1 MKTRKTPIRCG
12 VAVAALVAA
21 AAIPAANTSSDAHRP
36 FFSRIAP
43 PNVAETLATSSR
55 KAADADGFPSL
66 GVGRVRVVVE
76 SGAPADARRVIEAA
90 GGTVERSWRN
100 LVQADL
106 PRSAV
111 PALRRRA
118 SVEAVRAPMRM
129 FLDAVGG
136 EEVAASLAPA
146 WHAKGFTGKGVKVAI
161 IDGGFIGL
169 ADRQAQGDLPASLVT
184 RDICGGRFNT
194 ETEHGTAVAEIVH
207 EMAPEA
213 QLYLICV
220 DTEVDLAAAAAFAKV
235 EGAHVISHSAGWF
248 GEMRGDGSGPIG
260 AIVADARAA
269 GILWVNS
276 AGNSAQTHWSGTY
289 VSADGDRVHDW
300 APGDEGNTFVW
311 PNDTEICGFL
321 RWDEWSGG
329 ASDFDLVLFHSAT
342 GTLLAASDDVQ
353 GGDKPPVEGLCVG
366 QRSGTDL
373 TVAWGIEAYSV
384 KSAPRMD
391 LFVFDEPLQYQTPAG
406 SLAEPAT
413 SAAALSVG
421 ALCWQTRQPEFFTS
435 QGPTIDGRVKPD
447 IAGHDSVSGAT
458 YGGFTGCAESAFAG
472 TSAAAPE
479 VSGAAAL
486 VKQAFPKFGPD
497 QLQQYLLK
505 SARDMAAAG
514 MDNVTGAGE
523 LQLPKAP
530 DVVPPTSR
538 ALASTG
544 RAGKTVKLL
553 SAIADNEGAVSVVE
567 QVKRNGKA
575 VRTIRRPGSVV
586 ATSPRTVTT
595 PWTAPA
601 KPKGTFQHC
610 AVAVDAAGNRSPQS
624 CARIV
629 LR

>member
-1 MKTRKTPIRCG
+1 MKTRKIAIRCG
-12 VAVAALVAA
+12 VAVAALVAT
-21 AAIPAANTSSDAHRP
+21 AAIPAATIVNDAHRP
-36 FFSRIAP
+36 FFSRIEP
-43 PNVAETLATSSR
+43 PNVFEALATSSP
-55 KAADADGFPSL
+55 KSADTDGFPSL
-66 GVGRVRVVVE
+66 GAGRVRVVVE

-90 GGTVERSWRN
+90 GGTVERSWRS

-111 PALRRRA
+111 PAVSRRA
-118 SVEAVRAPMRM
+118 SIRAVRAPMRM
-129 FLDAVGG
+129 FADAIGG

-146 WHAKGFTGKGVKVAI
+146 WHAKGFTGKGVKVAVL
-161 IDGGFIGL
+161 DGGFMGL
-169 ADRQAQGDLPASLVT
+169 ADRQAAGDLPANVVT
-184 RDICGGRFNT
+184 RDFCGGRFST

-213 QLYLICV
+213 QLYLLCI
-220 DTEVDLAAAAAFAKV
+220 DTEVDLAAAAAFARA
-235 EGAHVISHSAGWF
+235 EGASVISHSAGWF

-276 AGNSAQTHWSGTY
+276 AGNEAQTHWAGTF
-289 VSADGDRVHDW
+289 VSADGDRAHDW

-342 GTLLAASDDVQ
+342 GVVLAKSDDEQ
-353 GGDKPPVEGLCVG
+353 GGEERPVEGLCVG
-366 QRSGTDL
+366 QRSGSDL
-373 TVAWGIEAYSV
+373 TVAWGIDGYSV
-384 KSAPRMD
+384 RSTPRMD
-391 LFVFDEPLQYQTPAG
+391 LFVMDEPLQYQTPSG
-406 SLAEPAT
+406 SIGDPAT
-413 SAAALSVG
+413 STAALAVG
-421 ALCWQTRQPEFFTS
+421 ALCWQTRQPEFFSS
-435 QGPTIDGRVKPD
+435 QGPTIDGRTKPD

-458 YGGFTGCAESAFAG
+458 YGGFTACAESAFAG

-486 VKQAFPKFGPD
+486 VKQAFPKYGPD
-497 QLQQYLLK
+497 QLQQYLQK
-505 SARDMAAAG
+505 SARDMGAAG

-530 DVVPPTSR
+530 DVVPPTAR

-553 SAIADNEGAVSVVE
+553 SAIADNEGTVTVVE
-567 QVKRNGKA
+567 QVKKNGK
-575 VRTIRRPGSVV
+575 VVKTLRRPGSVV
-586 ATSPRTVTT
+586 ATSPKTVAT
-595 PWTAPA
+595 PWTAPV
-601 KPKGTFQHC
+601 KPKGRFQHC
-610 AVAVDAAGNRSPQS
+610 AVAVDAAGNRSAES